1 MARFLHAIL
10 HLVWMAFNLI
20 WVFALLLADLAMWI
34 SPTSS
39 RLMVLAGI
47 AFLVLF
53 FANLFFAFTWLLSS
67 HKSWCL
73 VSILAVLVSLPA
85 LKSTYS
91 HHTVDDTETTAV
103 GPHALRLLT
112 YNTHLTQMV
121 KKAKDNDILRYV
133 KQSDADIVLLQEY
146 EVRKQATWLTF
157 EEARTYLKNEYP
169 YSDFQFA
176 VETGRRRYGTAIFSK
191 YPLRNAARIPY
202 TSAAN
207 SSSRC
212 DVIVDADTFRLINN
226 HLESNAFTEKDLSFD
241 ATGVDDMDDWMRSK
255 GEGLLAKLTTAAARR
270 SEQARVVRNEV
281 DASPYPV
288 ILCGDFND
296 VPVSYTYHTIRFGG
310 KNGPRA
316 KEDLTDAFLMTSCGQ
331 RGSTFVKHGLGIRID
346 YILTSPFFTPV
357 QTQIDKLDYSD
368 HYPLS
373 AVITW

>member
-1 MARFLHAIL
+1 MAKIFHAIVHFL
-10 HLVWMAFNLI
+10 WMAFNLI

-47 AFLVLF
+47 AFLALF
-53 FANLFFAFTWLLSS
+53 FVNIFFAATWLFSS

-73 VSILAVLVSLPA
+73 VSVLAMLVSLPA
-85 LKSTYS
+85 LQSTYS
-91 HHTVDDTETTAV
+91 HHRIDEAEQATSTHTL
-103 GPHALRLLT
+103 HLLT

-121 KKAKDNDILRYV
+121 KKAKDNDVLRYV

-157 EEARTYLKNEYP
+157 EEARAYLRDEYP

-212 DVIVDADTFRLINN
+212 DVIVDTDTFRLINN

-241 ATGVDDMDDWMRSK
+241 ATGVDDMDDWMRTKS
-255 GEGLLAKLTTAAARR
+255 EGLLAKLTTAAAHR
-270 SEQARVVRNEV
+270 SEQARAVRDEV

-310 KNGPRA
+310 KSGPRA
-316 KEDLTDAFLMTSCGQ
+316 KEDLTDAFLMTSCGK

-357 QTQIDKLDYSD
+357 HTQIDRLDYSD

-373 AVITW
+373 ATISW